1 MRLEEEK
8 YRNFFLKKKTKKL
21 YSSNRQNETRI

>member
-8 YRNFFLKKKTKKL
+8 HRNFFKKKTKKL